1 MTPPLFV
8 GVTTPPC
15 VDVTDAHA
23 GKNSTMVMKLSTVV
37 KVSEEVGR
45 YYYG

>member
-1 MTPPLFV
+1 
-8 GVTTPPC
+8 
-15 VDVTDAHA
+15 
-23 GKNSTMVMKLSTVV
+23 VV